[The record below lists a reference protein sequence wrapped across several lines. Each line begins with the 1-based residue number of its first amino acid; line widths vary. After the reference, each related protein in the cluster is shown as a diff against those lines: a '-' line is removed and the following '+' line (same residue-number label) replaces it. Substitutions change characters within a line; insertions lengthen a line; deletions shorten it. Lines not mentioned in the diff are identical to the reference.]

1 MNWTL
6 GFVKLVLRFYPPYF
20 GAGIRVTYI
29 SPDWRELRVEMK
41 LRWYNRNIMGT
52 HFGGSLYSMIDPH
65 LMLLLKQLLGTEY
78 IVWDKAAEIEFVHP
92 GRGKVTSTIRISDA
106 ELDDIRQNTA
116 AGQKYFPKFNLTI
129 VDDSGMVVAKVRKIL
144 YVRQK
149 KHSVLIDIQIP
160 SP

>member
-20 GAGIRVTYI
+20 GAGIRVTHI

-41 LRWYNRNIMGT
+41 LHWYNRNIMGT

-78 IVWDKAAEIEFVHP
+78 IVWDKAAEIEFVRP
-92 GRGKVTSTIRISDA
+92 GRGKVTSTITISDA
-106 ELDDIRQNTA
+106 ELEDIRQNTA
-116 AGQKYFPKFNLTI
+116 TGQKYFPKFNLTI
-129 VDDSGMVVAKVRKIL
+129 VDVNGGVVAKMKKTL
-144 YVRQK
+144 YVRR
-149 KHSVLIDIQIP
+149 SMDTRSL
-160 SP
+160 S